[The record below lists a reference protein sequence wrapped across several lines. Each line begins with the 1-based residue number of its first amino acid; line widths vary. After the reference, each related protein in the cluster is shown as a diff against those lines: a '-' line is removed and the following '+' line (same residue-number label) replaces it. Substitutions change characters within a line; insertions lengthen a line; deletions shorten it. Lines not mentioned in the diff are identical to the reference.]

1 MHGNISRVWM
11 LVAVAGLAL
20 TAAGQVRSRTG
31 TTTVSHVTA
40 AKTPYTAEYKI
51 VQVQTLAGG
60 NTITREST
68 EETAV
73 DSQGRRMTSTTAAAS
88 ENKTPRTEFS
98 VFDPVARTIT
108 RWNSPGKRATVR
120 QIGAGHGCSATTED
134 EPRPSHPLTRA
145 PHEGPRVE
153 QLGTASIQGVEAR
166 GTRTTLT
173 IPTGEVGN
181 EAPLVRTSEV
191 WSALTVGLKGLL
203 VREITDDPR
212 SGKWDREMTSIS
224 QSDPDPA
231 VFQPP
236 DGYEIVKV
244 DASEA
249 GCAAEAVPA
258 K

>member
-1 MHGNISRVWM
+1 MRGNISKVWM
-11 LVAVAGLAL
+11 LVAVAGLVL
-20 TAAGQVRSRTG
+20 PVAAQVRSRTG
-31 TTTVSHVTA
+31 TTTATHITA

-68 EETAV
+68 EVTAM

-88 ENKTPRTEFS
+88 ENQTPRTEFS

-108 RWNSPGKRATVR
+108 RWSSPGKRATVR
-120 QIGAGHGCSATTED
+120 QIGAGHGCSRTTE
-134 EPRPSHPLTRA
+134 EPRPSHSLTRA
-145 PHEGPRVE
+145 PHERPTME
-153 QLGTASIQGVEAR
+153 NLGTASIQGVEAR

-173 IPTGEVGN
+173 IPAGEVGN

-212 SGKWDREMTSIS
+212 SGKWNRELTSIN

-231 VFQPP
+231 GFQPP
-236 DGYEIVKV
+236 DGYEIVKA

-249 GCAAEAVPA
+249 GCATEAVPA

>member
-1 MHGNISRVWM
+1 M
-11 LVAVAGLAL
+11 LVAVAGFAL
-20 TAAGQVRSRTG
+20 PVAGQVRSRTG
-31 TTTVSHVTA
+31 TTTATHVTA

-51 VQVQTLAGG
+51 VQVQTLVGG

-68 EETAV
+68 EVTAV
-73 DSQGRRMTSTTAAAS
+73 DSQGRRMTSATTTAS

-108 RWNSPGKRATVR
+108 RWSSPGKRATVR
-120 QIGAGHGCSATTED
+120 QVGAGHGCSATAED
-134 EPRPSHPLTRA
+134 EPRPSHSLTRA
-145 PHEGPRVE
+145 PHERPTVE
-153 QLGTASIQGVEAR
+153 NLGTASIQGVEAR
-166 GTRTTLT
+166 GTRTTMT
-173 IPTGEVGN
+173 IPAGEVGN

-203 VREITDDPR
+203 VREIVDDPR
-212 SGKWDREMTSIS
+212 SGKWNHELTSIN
-224 QSDPDPA
+224 QSDPDPS

-249 GCAAEAVPA
+249 GCPTEAVPA